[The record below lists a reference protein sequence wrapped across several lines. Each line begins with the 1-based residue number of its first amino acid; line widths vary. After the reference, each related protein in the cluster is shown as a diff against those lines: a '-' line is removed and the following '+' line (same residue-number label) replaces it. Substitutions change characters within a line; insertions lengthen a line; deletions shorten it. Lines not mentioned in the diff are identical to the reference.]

1 MPAPTDF
8 IHRPPAARGRLL
20 TALTAL
26 VLGVL
31 YAGAFA
37 PLHLWWIGLP
47 ALAAGLVLT
56 AHMRSAGAAFL
67 SGFFFAL
74 GAFASG
80 LSWTVRSMHEFGR
93 IPLPLA
99 LLGLLALAAV
109 CALFWGAAAAAAA
122 KLLPRPAPRVIG
134 LAALTAFA
142 EWLRGAGGIDFGWLT
157 PALAALETPFAG
169 LAPLG
174 GTHLVNAALLTSL
187 AAIGAAAIRRTGR
200 SLLLLLIPVVFLT
213 AGLWGCMHE
222 WSHPDGKVQVR
233 LVQADL
239 PIVDGWTRPD
249 TAGRIERAAEIL
261 RAPWPAS
268 SAPRV
273 VLTPEGILSADV
285 LRMPARAR
293 TALEAFLDAADAP
306 VLFNG
311 FRRDDSGR
319 WFNTSFF
326 VADGRISVTDKRK
339 LVPFG
344 EFVPAGFHWFVE
356 AMGIPLSDLTPGA
369 ARQPNLA
376 FGGVRAGVLICY
388 ENLDGE
394 VLRSFWSDPEGGP
407 GLLFVTANLGWFSPF
422 VIDQH
427 LDMTRLLAR
436 AAARPAASVNMSG
449 RSAFIGPRG
458 TILAAPL
465 PEGEFVRS
473 KVIDAYAGAPT
484 PFIRFGD
491 LPALILTAFFFAGAL
506 IASRRPLPKA

>member
-1 MPAPTDF
+1 MSAPMEP
-8 IHRPPAARGRLL
+8 IHRRGRIFTGLS
-20 TALTAL
+20 AL
-26 VLGVL
+26 VLGAL
-31 YAGAFA
+31 YASAFA
-37 PLHLWWIGLP
+37 PLHLWWVGLP

-56 AHMRSAGAAFL
+56 AHMRRPSSAFL
-67 SGFFFAL
+67 AGFLFAF
-74 GAFASG
+74 GAFAPG

-99 LLGLLALAAV
+99 LLGLCALAAV

-122 KLLPRPAPRVIG
+122 RLLFRPAPRLIG

-142 EWLRGAGGIDFGWLT
+142 EWLRGAGCVNFGWLT
-157 PALAALETPFAG
+157 PALAALDTPFAG

-174 GTHLVNAALLTSL
+174 GTHLINTALLASL
-187 AAIGAAAIRRTGR
+187 AAIGAAAVSR
-200 SLLLLLIPVVFLT
+200 SLLFLLLPVALLT
-213 AGLWGCMHE
+213 AGLWGCVHD
-222 WSHPDGKVQVR
+222 WADPGRKVQVR

-239 PIVDGWTRPD
+239 PVVDGWTRPD
-249 TAGRIERAAEIL
+249 TAGRINRAAEIL
-261 RAPWPAS
+261 HAPWPAS
-268 SAPRV
+268 EAPRV
-273 VLTPEGILSADV
+273 VLTPEGILSADL
-285 LRMPARAR
+285 LRLPAQAQ
-293 TALEAFLDAADAP
+293 TALAGFLDAADAP

-311 FRRDDSGR
+311 FRREGGR

-326 VADGRISVTDKRK
+326 AADGRLTVTDKRK

-369 ARQPNLA
+369 ENQANLV
-376 FGGVRAGVLICY
+376 FSGVHAGVLICY

-394 VLRSFWSDPEGGP
+394 VLRSFWRDPAGGP
-407 GLLFVTANLGWFSPF
+407 GILFVTANLGWFSPF

-449 RSAFIGPRG
+449 KSAFISPRG
-458 TILAAPL
+458 SMLAVPFPA
-465 PEGEFVRS
+465 GEMVRS
-473 KVIDAYAGAPT
+473 KVVETATGAPT

-491 LPALILTAFFFAGAL
+491 LPALILTALLLAGAL
-506 IASRRPLPKA
+506 AACRRPFAKD